1 MADVYNNASLP
12 HGTTDVVIPTGG
24 VTYIVDQIDIT
35 DPSDK
40 LENRN
45 GNNEPDGFVLS
56 PGFVTGT
63 MTIQLPTAATAVP
76 SAGDEFVYDFQGNAS
91 TPFVVSEVGEPRSIG
106 QLRKVSLSFDKTYN

>member
-1 MADVYNNASLP
+1 MADVYNNATLP
-12 HGTTDVVIPTGG
+12 HGTTDVTIPTAG

-63 MTIQLPTAATAVP
+63 MTIQLATAATAIP
-76 SAGDEFVYDFQGNAS
+76 SAGDEFTYTFQGGS
-91 TPFVVSEVGEPRSIG
+91 TPFVVSEVGEPKSIG
-106 QLRKVSLSFDKTYN
+106 QLRKVTLSFDKTYN